1 MNAMTL
7 VLVVEDNFEIATL
20 LEGFLRQHGYRTE
33 RALDGQSALTLFR
46 QVKPDLVLLDVML
59 PKLDGVEVLKCIRQ
73 ESHTP
78 VILLTARSEELDKL
92 LGLELG
98 ADDYITKPFRPLEV
112 MARVKAVLRRTQPN
126 REALADMM
134 RLGDLEID
142 MGALQATVQGQPLL
156 LTATEFRLL
165 VYLAQNV
172 KRTFSRE
179 QLLEAVLPDSDAQER
194 VMDVH
199 IGNLRRK
206 LEASDT
212 RAVIQTVRG
221 MGFRLEVV

>member
-20 LEGFLRQHGYRTE
+20 LEGFLRQHGYKTE
-33 RALDGQSALTLFR
+33 RALDGQTALNLFR

-59 PKLDGVEVLKCIRQ
+59 PKLDGIEVLKFIRK

-112 MARVKAVLRRTQPN
+112 MARVKAVLRRTQMN
-126 REALADMM
+126 RDAQADVM
-134 RLGDLEID
+134 RVGDLELD
-142 MGALQATVQGQPLL
+142 MQALHATVQGQSLP

-165 VYLAQNV
+165 VYLAQNL

-179 QLLEAVLPDSDAQER
+179 QLLEAVLPDSDALER

-206 LEASDT
+206 LEASKT
-212 RAVIQTVRG
+212 QAVIQTVRG